1 MLNKLTRLSNMFK
14 KKWLVIC
21 ASVLVLALAGS
32 GYYYYTTQAAADAAD
47 TGTTSTMQ
55 TATAHLGDLTVM
67 ASGSGTVAT
76 TAMFGVGFD
85 ESGTLIE
92 LNVGIGDQVQKGD
105 VLARLQTQN
114 TEEEIASSIS
124 AAELSVLQAETA
136 LKELKTSAGVSKT
149 EALNNIATYA
159 QAVRDAQY
167 TLENYSMPLDLQ
179 GMETVEA
186 VDRTKAALDAAWA
199 AFVPYEYYPQKN
211 EVRQDLLVELNEA
224 QSDYDAAIKR
234 LNYEYTLQV
243 AEANLEKARQD
254 YAAVESGPDADDLKE
269 AEAQLASAQAKL
281 ALAKEEQSIVDLTAP
296 ISGTIMTVDAYV
308 GATISE
314 ASILTL
320 ADLDSLYIEA
330 YLDESDLDKAVVG
343 NEVEVT
349 FDALPN
355 RTFTGKV
362 ITVSPGLETVD
373 NVEAIKIIVALDES
387 AQGVTL
393 PVGLNATV
401 DVISGRVTDGVLVP
415 VEALRQL
422 DTDEYGVFVVENGQ
436 PVLRTVQVGLQDVTT
451 VQIISGVEAGET
463 VSTGIVQT
471 Q

>member
-1 MLNKLTRLSNMFK
+1 MLNKLNQMFK
-14 KKWLVIC
+14 KKWLVIFV
-21 ASVLVLALAGS
+21 SVLLLAVAGS
-32 GYYYYTTQAAADAAD
+32 GYYYYTTQAAAGAA
-47 TGTTSTMQ
+47 TSSSTSAMQ
-55 TATAHLGDLTVM
+55 TATAHQGDLTVM

-92 LNVGIGDQVQKGD
+92 LNVGIGDKVKKGD
-105 VLARLQTQN
+105 VLARLETQN

-124 AAELSVLQAETA
+124 AAELSVIQAETA
-136 LKELKTSAGVSKT
+136 LKELKASAGVSKT

-167 TLENYSMPLDLQ
+167 TLENYSMPLSLQ
-179 GMETVEA
+179 DMETVEA
-186 VDRTKAALDAAWA
+186 VDKTKAALDVAWA
-199 AFVPYEYYPQKN
+199 AFVPYEYYPRSN
-211 EVRQDLLVELNEA
+211 DTREDLLEELNERQA
-224 QSDYDAAIKR
+224 DYDAAIKR

-243 AEANLEKARQD
+243 AQANLEKARQD
-254 YAAVESGPDADDLKE
+254 YAEVENGPSADDLKE

-355 RTFTGKV
+355 QTFIGQV

-373 NVEAIKIIVALDES
+373 NVEAIKIIVALNES
-387 AQGVTL
+387 AAGTTL
-393 PVGLNATV
+393 PVGLHATV
-401 DVISGRVTDGVLVP
+401 DVISGRATDAVLVP
-415 VEALRQL
+415 VEALRQI
-422 DTDEYGVFVVENGQ
+422 DTDEYGVFVIENGQ
-436 PVLRTVQVGLQDVTT
+436 PVFRAVQVGLQDVTT
-451 VQIISGVEAGET
+451 VEIISGVEAGET
-463 VSTGIVQT
+463 VSTGIIQT

>member
-1 MLNKLTRLSNMFK
+1 MLNKLNQMFK
-14 KKWLVIC
+14 KKWLVIFV
-21 ASVLVLALAGS
+21 SVLLLAVAGS
-32 GYYYYTTQAAADAAD
+32 GYYYYTTQAAAGAA
-47 TGTTSTMQ
+47 TSSSTSAMQ
-55 TATAHLGDLTVM
+55 TATAHQGDLTVM

-92 LNVGIGDQVQKGD
+92 LNVGIGDKVKKGD
-105 VLARLQTQN
+105 VLARLETQN

-124 AAELSVLQAETA
+124 AAELSVIQAETA
-136 LKELKTSAGVSKT
+136 LKELKASAGVSKT

-167 TLENYSMPLDLQ
+167 TLENYSMPLSLQ
-179 GMETVEA
+179 DMETVEA
-186 VDRTKAALDAAWA
+186 VDKTKAALDVAWA
-199 AFVPYEYYPQKN
+199 AFVPYEYYPRSN
-211 EVRQDLLVELNEA
+211 DTREDLLEELNERQA
-224 QSDYDAAIKR
+224 DYDAAIKR

-243 AEANLEKARQD
+243 AQANLEKARQD
-254 YAAVESGPDADDLKE
+254 YAEVENGPSADDLKE

-281 ALAKEEQSIVDLTAP
+281 ALAKEKQHIVDLPAP

-355 RTFTGKV
+355 QTFIGQV

-373 NVEAIKIIVALDES
+373 NVEAIKIIVALNES
-387 AQGVTL
+387 AAGTTL

-401 DVISGRVTDGVLVP
+401 DVISGRATDAVLVP
-415 VEALRQL
+415 VEALRQI
-422 DTDEYGVFVVENGQ
+422 DTDEYGVFVIENGQ
-436 PVLRTVQVGLQDVTT
+436 PVFRAVQVGLQDVTT
-451 VQIISGVEAGET
+451 VEIISGVEAGET
-463 VSTGIVQT
+463 VSTGIIQT